1 MNREKC
7 ECESAV
13 IVATRSGAC
22 PPELARHIAVCEICA
37 ETQRIAA
44 LFQNAAKASAQ
55 LPPPSAS
62 VAWQRVQAQRQQL
75 ALARAT
81 RCMTWMCILAAVY
94 AVVLAAWYLPQLWHM
109 QPALSIDLG
118 TLSGGIIFAGVLTAG
133 IAVVLGSC
141 CLVLLG
147 SRTTSRLHS

>member
-1 MNREKC
+1 MTREKC
-7 ECESAV
+7 EWESAV

-22 PPELARHIAVCEICA
+22 APDLAHHIVACEICA

-44 LFQNAAKASAQ
+44 LFQNAAKTSAQ
-55 LPPPSAS
+55 FRPPSAA
-62 VAWQRVQAQRQQL
+62 VVWQRVQAQRQQL
-75 ALARAT
+75 LLARAA
-81 RCMTWMCILAAVY
+81 RCMTWMYILAAVY
-94 AVVLAAWYLPQLWHM
+94 AVVLAAWYLPQIWHL

-118 TLSGGIIFAGVLTAG
+118 TLSGGVIFAGVLTAG

-147 SRTTSRLHS
+147 SRTTSRLRT

>member
-13 IVATRSGAC
+13 IAAMRSGAC
-22 PPELARHIAVCEICA
+22 PPDLARHIAACEICA
-37 ETQRIAA
+37 DTQRIAA
-44 LFQNAAKASAQ
+44 LFHNVAKTSAQ
-55 LPPPSAS
+55 FRPPSAT
-62 VAWQRVQAQRQQL
+62 VVWQRMQVQRQQL
-75 ALARAT
+75 VLARAT
-81 RCMTWMCILAAVY
+81 RCMTWMRILAAVY
-94 AVVLAAWYLPQLWHM
+94 AVVLAAWYLPQLWHL

-118 TLSGGIIFAGVLTAG
+118 TLSGGIIFEGVLTAG

-147 SRTTSRLHS
+147 SRTTSRLRT

>member
-1 MNREKC
+1 MTREKC
-7 ECESAV
+7 ECESEV
-13 IVATRSGAC
+13 IAAMRSGTC
-22 PPELARHIAVCEICA
+22 PPDLARHIAACEICA
-37 ETQRIAA
+37 ETERIAA
-44 LFQNAAKASAQ
+44 LVQNAAKTSAQ
-55 LPPPSAS
+55 FQPPSAA
-62 VAWQRVQAQRQQL
+62 VVWQRVQAQRQQL

-81 RCMTWMCILAAVY
+81 RCTRMCILAGVY

-109 QPALSIDLG
+109 QPAFSTGLS
-118 TLSGGIIFAGVLTAG
+118 TLSGGMILAGVLTAG